1 MKQAIQDAKNKN
13 LNWQA
18 LLIEEAQTDIKVY
31 IKDSILAN
39 KPFKDIS
46 KGVSEIIEELIKD
59 LESVVLKDKCK
70 VAMPLFAQK
79 IYNNSVIIFG
89 GLNKYIL
96 IALAAA
102 AIGKANQTE
111 LRTAQEFLNIR
122 NSSIPPKEIVIPAE
136 RINVAATDYL
146 KNVSDR
152 VNYLAEIE
160 AKEDYTS
167 KVNMRNVAELQVRQE
182 MHEQEL
188 QRLSGGGNDLV
199 WIVPHADCSERCEK
213 WQGKLYSISGKSGV
227 IDGINYQPLN
237 DATDIY
243 ATTKAGKIYKNGCIS
258 GFGCR
263 HKLKPYQK
271 TEKPSMIP
279 AAVVAKE
286 REINNTQRRLER
298 GVRRYRERAE
308 LISGINSALSKRY
321 KAKAVELNK
330 NYINYSRNNG
340 AAYYP
345 ERVQI

>member
-1 MKQAIQDAKNKN
+1 MKKSIEDAKNKN

-31 IKDSILAN
+31 IKNAILAN

-46 KGVSEIIEELIKD
+46 KGVNAIIGELIKD

-70 VAMPLFAQK
+70 VAMPLFAQR
-79 IYNNSVIIFG
+79 IYDNSVIVFG

-111 LRTAQEFLNIR
+111 LSTVQEFLNIR
-122 NSSIPPKEIVIPAE
+122 NSNIPPKEIAIPAE

-146 KNVSDR
+146 KNISDR
-152 VNYLAEIE
+152 VNYIAEIE

-167 KVNMRNVAELQVRQE
+167 KVNMRNVAELQIRQE
-182 MHEQEL
+182 MHEEEL
-188 QRLSGGGNDLV
+188 QRLLGGGIDLV

-227 IDGINYQPLN
+227 IDGINYQPLSN
-237 DATDIY
+237 ATDIY
-243 ATTKAGKIYKNGCIS
+243 VRTKAGKIYKNGCIS

-271 TEKPSMIP
+271 DAKPKIIP

-298 GVRRYRERAE
+298 GIRKYRERAE
-308 LISGINSALSKRY
+308 LINEINPALSKRY
-321 KAKAVELNK
+321 KAKAVVLNK
-330 NYINYSRNNG
+330 NYVNYSRNNG